1 MEKHS
6 RLAWAALASLL
17 LVSQGAFA
25 QGAGT
30 STHGGTGAGTGQD
43 TSATRQ
49 GGDQQAGNADD
60 SANANSGT
68 QRMKGHHEGASSGHA
83 GSAPAHSQKMTQ

>member
-6 RLAWAALASLL
+6 RLAWAALASLVL
-17 LVSQGAFA
+17 MSQGAFA

-30 STHGGTGAGTGQD
+30 STHGGTGQD
-43 TSATRQ
+43 TSGTRQ
-49 GGDQQAGNADD
+49 GGNQQAGNADD
-60 SANANSGT
+60 SANATSGT